1 MNWFHVSKKIFKK
14 KCQFLVLGERF
25 CRLLERRENYAMM
38 IKDKT
43 VMHIPGTLK
52 YLCISDLKDFKED
65 LASYGVS
72 QVASI
77 TGEYYVRQRESE
89 LHYLKFAII
98 VNTPEFVCNE
108 KSNTIFFHNCYFTLT
123 RFLVFVLLCWNNC
136 KKLDHWRCLLC
147 QGALLGIWLTSAVIQ
162 EAQIK
167 FYMKS
172 QLQLFQILSIDSFP
186 THGWFWS
193 QNVTKCLVWDMS
205 HD

>member
-1 MNWFHVSKKIFKK
+1 M
-14 KCQFLVLGERF
+14 
-25 CRLLERRENYAMM
+25 
-38 IKDKT
+38 
-43 VMHIPGTLK
+43 
-52 YLCISDLKDFKED
+52 
-65 LASYGVS
+65 
-72 QVASI
+72 
-77 TGEYYVRQRESE
+77 SE

-108 KSNTIFFHNCYFTLT
+108 KSDTIFCHNCYFTLT

-136 KKLDHWRCLLC
+136 KKLDHWRCLLR

-205 HD
+205 HEYNYSYEEFRCNSLNKEYLTTPKYCPSYSTS